1 MINLW
6 DEDTKNKRFI
16 YYAKKKS
23 DQVKK
28 TENRGILWAAFVDE
42 GFYVV
47 LSDNDYAN
55 VTIKEIEQRE
65 GIKAKKKTYNIGR
78 KGQKNLIS

>member
-6 DEDTKNKRFI
+6 DENTSNKRFI

-28 TENRGILWAAFVDE
+28 TENRGILPAALVDE

-47 LSDNDYAN
+47 LSDKDYKN
-55 VTIKEIEQRE
+55 ITIKEIEQRE
-65 GIKAKKKTYNIGR
+65 GVKAKKKTYRIGR